1 MLAYRLMTYR
11 VHFVVVASP
20 FICQRRSVGGT
31 LGPPIEWRVVMITAD
46 TLRKFAPRIEN
57 AELHAEVLE
66 KARKESSVN
75 TAPRLCHFMGQIFVE
90 TGGFKALEEN
100 LNYKNPERLDMV
112 FKAVKGT
119 ADAKALIAKG
129 PQAIANRVYA
139 NRLGNGNEASG
150 DGWRYRGSGY
160 KQLTGR
166 ANFRAIGALVRMD
179 LEGHPELAREPENA
193 ARVAFAFWDACKCS
207 PLADEGDLDAITEK
221 VNGPAK
227 LGLSERREA
236 TLHAME
242 VWS

>member
-1 MLAYRLMTYR
+1 
-11 VHFVVVASP
+11 
-20 FICQRRSVGGT
+20 
-31 LGPPIEWRVVMITAD
+31 MITAD

-75 TAPRLCHFMGQIFVE
+75 TAPGYVTSWGRFSLRPGASR
-90 TGGFKALEEN
+90 ALEEN

-150 DGWRYRGSGY
+150 DGWRLHESGY

-179 LEGHPELAREPENA
+179 LEGHRSSLASRRTRRAWLSPSGMLANA
-193 ARVAFAFWDACKCS
+193 PRWRTRATWTRS
-207 PLADEGDLDAITEK
+207 PRK
-221 VNGPAK
+221 
-227 LGLSERREA
+227 
-236 TLHAME
+236 
-242 VWS
+242 